1 MNKLK
6 LLKKLTCWVGYCL
19 FAGYSSYMTAKSVAM
34 SFELNDQIIAVFVF
48 VFIVALLAG
57 WCLSIT
63 IEELQNRFNPSKA
76 RFIGGILGFLLFWG
90 VSFATNVHY
99 MLMSKEG
106 LRVVTAELGVYKTYV
121 EDYINNT
128 KNGIKEQEQADIAL
142 CEASVSRLMD
152 DFVMECDASIRPGF
166 GDRAIAKLKEIE
178 KYFERTSGQYDD
190 RYTYGGSIYDD
201 DKDNGDKG
209 KRGPREV
216 NVLKDKYSLRIIEK
230 LQRRES
236 VIRNFYKQ
244 QQSQS
249 RNMDLMAH
257 FINDSLY
264 TVDVPQIT
272 EIATPDVYYQ
282 FQKIQLQ
289 GNISNRLNNIDQVNI
304 SNLMKEGKTGNVDDI
319 EKGEFRYRVYPSSRM
334 FGTFNVWGDM
344 LNGRLPAD
352 MKLIGWI
359 LFALIVDIVAFILR
373 ILAK

>member
-1 MNKLK
+1 MNKMK
-6 LLKKLTCWVGYCL
+6 LLKKLACWVGYCL

-34 SFELNDQIIAVFVF
+34 SFELNEQIIAVFIF

-99 MLMSKEG
+99 MLMSKDG

-121 EDYINNT
+121 EDYIRSSRT
-128 KNGIKEQEQADIAL
+128 GIKEQEQADIAL
-142 CEASVSRLMD
+142 CEASISTLMD
-152 DFVMECDASIRPGF
+152 AFVRECDHSLVPGF
-166 GDRAIAKLKEIE
+166 GDIAISKLQDIE
-178 KYFERTSGQYDD
+178 KEFDRTAGQFNDN
-190 RYTYGGSIYDD
+190 YTYVGSIYDE
-201 DKDNGDKG
+201 NRDKG
-209 KRGPREV
+209 DRGKRSRTEIKEIK
-216 NVLKDKYSLRIIEK
+216 NKYTLRILEK
-230 LQRRES
+230 LKRRES
-236 VIRNFYKQ
+236 VIKNFYRQK
-244 QQSQS
+244 QSQS
-249 RNMDLMAH
+249 KNMDLMAH

-264 TVDVPQIT
+264 IVDVPQIT

-282 FQKIQLQ
+282 FQKLQLQ
-289 GNISNRLNNIDQVNI
+289 GNIFNRLDNIDQVKILN
-304 SNLMKEGKTGNVDDI
+304 SMKESKTGNVEDI

>member
-6 LLKKLTCWVGYCL
+6 LLKKLACWVGYGL

-76 RFIGGILGFLLFWG
+76 RFIGGILGFLIFWG

-99 MLMSKEG
+99 MLMSKDG

-121 EDYINNT
+121 EDYIRNSRT
-128 KNGIKEQEQADIAL
+128 GIHEQEQADIAL
-142 CEASVSRLMD
+142 CEASVQNLMD
-152 DFVMECDASIRPGF
+152 EFKRECESSVRYGF
-166 GDRAIAKLKEIE
+166 GDRAIGYLKDIE
-178 KYFERTSGQYDD
+178 DYFTSSGGKFNDQYSYK
-190 RYTYGGSIYDD
+190 RSIFDD
-201 DKDNGDKG
+201 DKDRGDKG
-209 KRGPREV
+209 KTGARDV
-216 NVLKDKYSLRIIEK
+216 MALKEKYSIRIAEK
-230 LQRRES
+230 LLRRET
-236 VIRNFYKQ
+236 IIKNFYKQ
-244 QQSQS
+244 KQSQS
-249 RNMDLMAH
+249 KNMDLMAH

-264 TVDVPQIT
+264 TIDVPQIT
-272 EIATPDVYYQ
+272 EIATPNVYYQ

-289 GNISNRLNNIDQVNI
+289 GNIFNRLDNIDQVNI
-304 SNLMKEGKTGNVDDI
+304 LNSMKESKTGNVEDI
-319 EKGEFRYRVYPSSRM
+319 EKGEYRYRVYPSNRM

-344 LNGRLPAD
+344 INGRLPAD

>member
-1 MNKLK
+1 MNK
-6 LLKKLTCWVGYCL
+6 LLKKLACWVGYGL

-34 SFELNDQIIAVFVF
+34 SFELNNQFIAVFAF

-57 WCLSIT
+57 WFLSIT

-76 RFIGGILGFLLFWG
+76 RFIGGILGFIIFWG

-99 MLMSKEG
+99 MLMSKDG

-121 EDYINNT
+121 EDYIRNSRT
-128 KNGIKEQEQADIAL
+128 GTHEQELADIAL
-142 CEASVSRLMD
+142 CEASVQNLMD
-152 DFVMECDASIRPGF
+152 EFKRECESSVRYGF
-166 GDRAIAKLKEIE
+166 GDRAIGYLKDIE
-178 KYFERTSGQYDD
+178 DYFTSSGGKFNDQYS
-190 RYTYGGSIYDD
+190 YKHSIFDD
-201 DKDNGDKG
+201 DKDRGDKG
-209 KRGPREV
+209 KTGARDV
-216 NVLKDKYSLRIIEK
+216 MALKEKYSIRIAEK
-230 LQRRES
+230 LLRRET
-236 VIRNFYKQ
+236 VIKNFYKQ
-244 QQSQS
+244 KQSQS
-249 RNMDLMAH
+249 KNMDLMAH

-264 TVDVPQIT
+264 TIDVPQIT
-272 EIATPDVYYQ
+272 EIATPNVYYQ

-289 GNISNRLNNIDQVNI
+289 GNIFNRLDNIDQVNI
-304 SNLMKEGKTGNVDDI
+304 LNSMKESKTGNVEDI
-319 EKGEFRYRVYPSSRM
+319 EKGEYRYRVYPSNRM

>member
-1 MNKLK
+1 MK
-6 LLKKLTCWVGYCL
+6 LLKKLACWVGYCL

-34 SFELNDQIIAVFVF
+34 SFELNDQIIAVFIF

-63 IEELQNRFNPSKA
+63 IEELQNRFNPSKT
-76 RFIGGILGFLLFWG
+76 RFIGGILGFLIFWG

-99 MLMSKEG
+99 MLMSKDG

-121 EDYINNT
+121 EDCI
-128 KNGIKEQEQADIAL
+128 KNSKTGIKDQEQADIAL
-142 CEASVSRLMD
+142 CEASVSTMMD
-152 DFVMECDASIRPGF
+152 DFVRECDASIRPGF

-178 KYFERTSGQYDD
+178 KYFVRTSGQYYD
-190 RYTYGGSIYDD
+190 RYTYEGSIYDD
-201 DKDNGDKG
+201 DKDCGDKG

-216 NVLKDKYSLRIIEK
+216 NVLKDKYSLRILEK

-236 VIRNFYKQ
+236 VIKNFYKQ
-244 QQSQS
+244 QQYKSKD
-249 RNMDLMAH
+249 MDLMAH

-264 TVDVPQIT
+264 IVDVPQIT

-282 FQKIQLQ
+282 FQKLQLQ
-289 GNISNRLNNIDQVNI
+289 GNIFNRLANIDQVNI
-304 SNLMKEGKTGNVDDI
+304 LNSMKEGKTGNVEDI

-334 FGTFNVWGDM
+334 FGTFNVWEDM

-359 LFALIVDIVAFILR
+359 LVSLIIDLVAFILR